1 MASPKTRVHLVI
13 SGLVQGV
20 FFRHYTRKYAI
31 QYKLTG
37 WVKNRPDGKVEA
49 IFEGD
54 ERNIELMID
63 WCRSGPPAAQ
73 IADVDIIREEPT
85 NTFPEFRIIYE

>member
-1 MASPKTRVHLVI
+1 MESTKARVHIVI

-31 QYKLTG
+31 QYDLTG
-37 WVKNRPDGKVEA
+37 WVKNRTDGKVEA

-54 ERNIELMID
+54 AHQVELMID
-63 WCRSGPPAAQ
+63 WCRSGPPSAR
-73 IADVDIIREEPT
+73 ISEVDITREEP
-85 NTFPEFRIIYE
+85 NNPFPDFRIIYD